1 MNLGE
6 NIYRYRIGKNLSQG
20 DLANELEVSRQSV
33 SKWENNSAVP
43 ELDKMIRMSRLFGV
57 TIDELVYGAKAEE
70 KQEESP
76 IANWHLPPT
85 RVIVGFATL
94 VFGMVF
100 FLLSIFWGNHLRL
113 GEEFGELTSI
123 TIVVLS
129 MALFATY
136 NHKLLAI
143 CAIVYFFYSFVC
155 FGVLQVTS
163 LTNYFFLFGTG
174 VVLLV
179 WFIVWGLDAN
189 ARAEKKTSAEAA
201 VR

>member
-6 NIYRYRIGKNLSQG
+6 NIYHYRIGRNLSQG

-70 KQEESP
+70 KKEESP

-113 GEEFGELTSI
+113 GEEFGELASI

-155 FGVLQVTS
+155 FGVLHVTS

-189 ARAEKKTSAEAA
+189 ERAEKKASAEAA

>member
-85 RVIVGFATL
+85 RVIVGFFICTTAVLFSTAKKCPA
-94 VFGMVF
+94 
-100 FLLSIFWGNHLRL
+100 LSIILSLKQRRL
-113 GEEFGELTSI
+113 
-123 TIVVLS
+123 
-129 MALFATY
+129 A
-136 NHKLLAI
+136 
-143 CAIVYFFYSFVC
+143 
-155 FGVLQVTS
+155 
-163 LTNYFFLFGTG
+163 
-174 VVLLV
+174 
-179 WFIVWGLDAN
+179 
-189 ARAEKKTSAEAA
+189 
-201 VR
+201 